1 MKKHLCRKFFVLLFS
16 LVMIATASF
25 ALAACGKK
33 EAGPETGSYY
43 YETEL
48 GETYYV
54 TLTGG
59 DKVSLLIKGETLWGD
74 YKLSDGT
81 FGFTLNSDAKIE
93 GSYADNTVT
102 IVMDGSQ
109 MIFRKAENY
118 TVSFDTNGGSSVASQ
133 KVLNGKSAVK
143 PADPAKDGYA
153 FVGWYSDSAFT
164 TPYSFGATIITGD
177 ATLYARWSDRLT
189 VSNVYTVDF
198 DLGYEGAKSIPAVST
213 VDGRIYDVPAPARE
227 GYTFGGWW
235 ISDFEAADKLTSIYE
250 DGYVFNANATL
261 FAQWTNNSAAS
272 AAPAP
277 SVKGDSVV
285 WTAVKGA
292 SAYDV
297 TVVGANGNV
306 LVSTRTGST
315 NVSVPFS
322 SSAEGEYKITVS
334 AVTASGS
341 SSEAAVRY
349 YNNKALAR
357 VSLFEVIEPS
367 SLVFVPV
374 DGAEK
379 YTVNVVCG
387 NGEHNHSAIDN
398 GTSTY
403 FDFSGCAMSEDGIR
417 FTVTASA
424 AGKASS
430 VSETFAFKRSLEK
443 IENIYFNE
451 TTETLSW
458 NQIKYATD
466 YKVVINGETV
476 ILTGGKTSVSLRNFA
491 TSPVTAEV
499 IPCSNG
505 YISPEAA
512 SYRYER
518 KRLVAPAGLKI
529 EKSVL
534 SWNAV
539 AGATSYVVSIS
550 GQEYAA
556 EGTSFDLST
565 ATLANG
571 VDYEIAVK
579 AVGATESVYSDAL
592 EAQYLTISESL
603 IYAKNTVSWRN
614 VIGAKS
620 YNVTVNGEAFT
631 AEAGVTSFK
640 ITLTQKGE
648 NEITV
653 QAALEDGTSTDTV
666 SVSVYA
672 YEISFDSREGTPADT
687 IYAAA
692 GDTVVLPSSE
702 REGFDLTGW
711 YNVAG
716 ASSANGTKYAGEF
729 VFDRIADLVLYA
741 NWSPKTY
748 KANYV
753 LPEGATADTA
763 EGDVRYTRNYRLAVP
778 ALEDASKVFIGWF
791 SQEDGRGEQLTDA
804 EGYSLSVWNDMGD
817 ATVYAYFAE
826 IFDFRLQTE
835 GINKDTYSVVMKN
848 EVFRVSKVRV
858 PETYNGKKV
867 TIIEGAAFRNCST
880 LRSIEIPDTIRII
893 YYTSAFEK
901 CTALSEIVIYE
912 TGHNAEPNFS
922 SADGVLYYTSN
933 AATEGK
939 ELVFIPAARTG
950 SVVISSGVRSIG
962 ESAFT
967 GSKIR
972 TVTIPATVNNIAV
985 RAFENSKYL
994 TDIYFDLNEGDELMV
1009 GKNAFS
1015 GCTAL
1020 KSLNIPA
1027 RYATFDPT
1035 VLGDST
1041 SIENIHVAEDHETYS
1056 SVNGLLCNK
1065 DGNELIYCPAGR
1077 RGALRIPSGIRTIGK
1092 SAFANCNNITSVII
1106 PSFVTRIENNAF
1118 EGCSKLTSVTFAGG
1132 TALGSSLSLGNNVFA
1147 NCVSLSKVT
1156 FENNSNVAALG
1167 DGAFSGCSKLTS
1179 VKLPATLQNV
1189 SAKLF
1194 DGCANLVNIE
1204 VEESSNYLSAENSIL
1219 YDKAKTRMIYYPSYK
1234 SDTEFIVPETIEVI
1248 DANLFKGNVS
1258 LEKIIFGKNVRE
1270 IGASAFEGCANLMKV
1285 VFVTGGENELVIGER
1300 AFASCSAFEGIYIA
1314 DSATTSED
1322 EYELGTPATL
1332 RTIGAYAFT
1341 ESQFGGRLVLS
1352 EGVETIGKSAFEATS
1367 FITSVTFPESLK
1379 EIGDNAFNRIRML
1392 RSVTFATDENGKIK
1406 SNLETIGESAFNST
1420 KITSF
1425 NVPASVTKI
1434 GDSAFSISNLNKF
1447 TFEEGRTEKVT
1458 LGLSVFSGS
1467 ALTSI
1472 VLPKDLC
1479 EVTYDTKTRGY
1490 LMTTFDSAWNLAD
1503 IQNMPE
1509 NDKYAYEGGVF
1520 YELNSDGV
1528 KTIVDHANLEN
1539 NAYVIPNT
1547 VTLVRSGAFYG
1558 CSGSTLT
1565 FEAGGTDDL
1574 VFEDG
1579 VFNNSRMKTVEFPAR
1594 LKKLGNELF
1603 SYAKTEKVTF
1613 VDTDSE
1619 PSRLEEIPYAMFKYA
1634 DNLTEIEIPRS
1645 VKKIGNEAFW
1655 PGESF
1660 FGPVKV
1666 LTKITLHDGLEE
1678 IGDRA
1683 FSNDSNGG
1691 AAFTELVIPS
1701 TVKSIGNFAFSNN
1714 KKLQS
1719 VTFAKNAEGKTSLEK
1734 LGAGVFMN
1742 TAITSITIPKTLAKG
1757 VSIIDWESMEEKD
1770 GILSDSMFMSC
1781 NKLTEVVFEDG
1792 CPLVTEYGSNIFA
1805 GCTAYSVVTFPVNLE
1820 KMGKWDEYN
1829 QGGAIKS
1836 ITIPKAVDE
1845 EALKSFVPSLTGVTE
1860 FALDKDNPYL
1870 YQDGAN
1876 GAIYN
1881 KAKNVLLYYPANLTQ
1896 ESYTVL
1902 PTTVTI
1908 SERAFYEN
1916 KYLKTIKLPEGLV
1929 KIGNYAFGVSTD
1941 ARSTAITGIE
1951 IPSTVEE
1958 IGERAFFGAAELK
1971 TLTFL
1976 KDANGNCALKRIGN
1990 SAFRHCSSLEEVELP
2005 FGLEILGE
2013 NAGWGDDDV
2022 DANASVFYD
2031 CASLKKVTLPG
2042 KVADLQAHVFAEC
2055 PALTTVIFPKGCAF
2069 TRIAY
2074 YAFYNSGLTSI
2085 DFTNANGLAII
2096 DHDAFNGCSNLAT
2109 IKFAGTKNNLEIL
2122 DYAFANTA
2130 VETIDLP
2137 SGVITIGAYAFY
2149 NAADL
2154 RAVNIETGSNLQT
2167 VGAYAFNGTA
2177 LASMDFSKAAALE
2190 EIGAYAFCETALDKI
2205 VLADAVTSVGNYAF
2219 YGCANVTEFRLSS
2232 SISNIGEYA
2241 FAKITKITAVTISG
2255 NDTKV
2260 GNSAFEDCS
2269 SLKDITLESG
2279 VSSIGNNAF
2288 GFTAVTSVV
2297 LPDTITSLS
2306 GNPFGGCP
2314 LESIEVL
2321 AEGADIFFDE
2331 VTKTLYNADKNIL
2344 YYQTTVTTGAFVVP
2358 DTITSILAGAFA
2370 GSHITSITLPAN
2382 FTRIED
2388 GTFRNCTELK
2398 SVTIGKNIAYIG
2410 ASAFEGCTSLE
2421 SITFEQGGTQALTIG
2436 AKAFKDCT
2444 ALKSLTI
2451 PHRLRDGGEKI
2462 TKTYYIEWIDDYMDE
2477 TFVCGGP
2484 GIGESAFENTG
2495 IVAIDCEE
2503 EPAAGISDSAY
2514 HADTLSIADSA
2525 FRNCKN
2531 LTKVT
2536 LPSFMSNSGEFYNR
2550 EDVIKLPDPFTDEDK
2565 WSLEYKQYNYI
2576 GAYAFYGCEKLTTVT
2591 LPEQIGIMY
2600 DFGFSAASGAILGEH
2615 AFENCTAL
2623 VNVGYV
2629 QDGKYVWPSYLS
2641 IIKSYTFANSG
2652 LKEVVLP
2659 YAENDWGQTVKYSI
2673 DDYAFYGCKSL
2684 VNVEL
2689 HGEMSNIGEGTPVLG
2704 KYAFAECTALRTA
2717 IFDDM
2722 YAVMDG
2728 AFENCRALQKVE
2740 MTFRDSN
2747 IWTQLTKYR
2756 CVGKNAFKNCSS
2768 LSSVE
2773 LSGELESIDA
2783 GAFEGCRSLMSIEI
2797 PDGVTTVAAT
2807 AFAGWTAAQKITVPF
2822 KDAGSILA
2830 GYATGWNGNATI
2842 VYKG

>member
-74 YKLSDGT
+74 YKLSDGA
-81 FGFTLNSDAKIE
+81 FSFTLNSDAKIE

-177 ATLYARWSDRLT
+177 TTLYARWSDRLT

-198 DLGYEGAKSIPAVST
+198 DLGYEGANSIPAIST
-213 VDGRIYDVPAPARE
+213 VDGRIYDVPVPARE

-235 ISDFEAADKLTSIYE
+235 ISDFEAADKLTSLYE
-250 DGYVFNANATL
+250 DGYVFNANTTL

-272 AAPAP
+272 ALPAP

-306 LVSTRTGST
+306 LVSTRIGST
-315 NVSVPFS
+315 SVSVPFS

-387 NGEHNHSAIDN
+387 NSEHNHSAIDN

-443 IENIYFNE
+443 IENLYFNE

-550 GQEYAA
+550 GQEYTAD
-556 EGTSFDLST
+556 GTSFDLST

-592 EAQYLTISESL
+592 AAQYLTISESL

-620 YNVTVNGEAFT
+620 YKVTVNGEAFT
-631 AEAGVTSFK
+631 VEAGVTSLK
-640 ITLTQKGE
+640 VTLTQKGE

-653 QAALEDGTSTDTV
+653 QAALEDGSSTDTV

-672 YEISFDSREGTPADT
+672 YEISFDSREGTPADK

-711 YNVAG
+711 YDVAG

-729 VFDRIADLVLYA
+729 VFGRIADLVLYA

-753 LPEGATADTA
+753 LPEGATADTE
-763 EGDVRYTRNYRLAVP
+763 EGDVQYTRYYRLAVP
-778 ALEDASKVFIGWF
+778 ALEDASKVFIGWY
-791 SQEDGRGEQLTDA
+791 SQADGKGEQLTDA
-804 EGYSLSVWNDMGD
+804 EGYSLSVWKDMGD

-826 IFDFRLQTE
+826 IFDFRLQTD
-835 GINKDTYSVVMKN
+835 GLNKDTYSVVMKN

-867 TIIEGAAFRNCST
+867 TIIEGSAFRNCST

-893 YYTSAFEK
+893 YYDSAFEK

-912 TGHNAEPNFS
+912 TGHNTEPNFS

-950 SVVISSGVRSIG
+950 SVVIPSGVRSIG

-972 TVTIPATVNNIAV
+972 TVTVPATVNNIAV

-1009 GKNAFS
+1009 GENAFS

-1027 RYATFDPT
+1027 RYRTFDTT

-1041 SIENIHVAEDHETYS
+1041 SIENINVAEDHETYS

-1147 NCVSLSKVT
+1147 NCASLSKVT

-1179 VKLPATLQNV
+1179 IKLPATLQNV

-1234 SDTEFIVPETIEVI
+1234 SDTEFIVPETVEVI
-1248 DANLFKGNVS
+1248 DANLFNGNVS
-1258 LEKIIFGKNVRE
+1258 LEKIIFGKNIRE
-1270 IGASAFEGCANLMKV
+1270 IGASAFENCANLMKV
-1285 VFVTGGENELVIGER
+1285 VFVTGGENELVIGEK
-1300 AFASCSAFEGIYIA
+1300 AFASCSALEGIYIT
-1314 DSATTSED
+1314 DSAEASED

-1332 RTIGAYAFT
+1332 RTIGAYAFS
-1341 ESQFGGRLVLS
+1341 ESQFGGQLVLS
-1352 EGVETIGKSAFEATS
+1352 EGVETIGESAFEAAS

-1392 RSVTFATDENGKIK
+1392 RSVTFATDADGKIK
-1406 SNLETIGESAFNST
+1406 SNLQTIGEFAFSSAR
-1420 KITSF
+1420 ITSF
-1425 NVPASVTKI
+1425 SVPASVTKI
-1434 GDSAFSISNLNKF
+1434 GDDAFSSTQIKTF
-1447 TFEEGRTEKVT
+1447 TFEEGRTEKIT
-1458 LGLSVFSGS
+1458 LGVSVFSGTP
-1467 ALTSI
+1467 LTSI
-1472 VLPKDLC
+1472 TLPKDLC

-1490 LMTTFDSAWNLAD
+1490 LMTTFDNAGSLKT
-1503 IQNMPE
+1503 IENMPE
-1509 NDKYAYEGGVF
+1509 NAKYAYEGGVF
-1520 YELNSDGV
+1520 YELNSEGV
-1528 KTIVDHANLEN
+1528 KTIVDHAILEDN
-1539 NAYVIPNT
+1539 EYVIPNT
-1547 VTLVRSGAFYG
+1547 VTLVRNGAFYG
-1558 CSGSTLT
+1558 CDGSTLT

-1574 VFEDG
+1574 VLEDS
-1579 VFNNSRMKTVEFPAR
+1579 VFNNSRMTSVTFPAR
-1594 LKKLGNELF
+1594 LKKVGSELF
-1603 SYAKTEKVTF
+1603 SYSKVKSVTF

-1619 PSRLEEIPYAMFKYA
+1619 PSRLTEISDGMFKYA
-1634 DNLTEIEIPRS
+1634 DSIKEIVIPRS
-1645 VKKIGNEAFW
+1645 VKKIGDEAFCPSW
-1655 PGESF
+1655 SGS
-1660 FGPVKV
+1660 GSSLAK
-1666 LTKITLHDGLEE
+1666 LTLNEGLEE
-1678 IGDRA
+1678 IGYRA
-1683 FSNDSNGG
+1683 FCNDSGG
-1691 AAFTELVIPS
+1691 AIKITELTIPS
-1701 TVKSIGNFAFSNN
+1701 TVKTIGDFAFANN
-1714 KKLQS
+1714 RKLAS
-1719 VTFAKNAEGKTSLEK
+1719 VTFARSSEGT
-1734 LGAGVFMN
+1734 
-1742 TAITSITIPKTLAKG
+1742 TSIEKIGMGAFMGSSITTITLPKTLAKG
-1757 VSIIDWESMEEKD
+1757 NASVSFEDSEEIN
-1770 GILSDSMFMSC
+1770 GISDMLFARC
-1781 NKLTEVVFEDG
+1781 TKLTEVIFEDG

-1829 QGGAIKS
+1829 QGGAIKQ

-1845 EALKSFVPSLTGVTE
+1845 ETLKSFIPSLTGVTE

-1881 KAKNVLLYYPANLTQ
+1881 KAQNVLLYYPANLTQ

-1902 PTTVTI
+1902 STTVTI

-1929 KIGNYAFGVSTD
+1929 KIGDYAFGVNTD
-1941 ARSTAITGIE
+1941 TRSTAITGIE

-1958 IGERAFFGAAELK
+1958 IGARAFFGAANLK

-1976 KDANGNCALKRIGN
+1976 KDANGNCAIKRIGN

-2022 DANASVFYD
+2022 DENASVFYD
-2031 CASLKKVTLPG
+2031 CASLRKVTLPG
-2042 KVADLQAHVFAEC
+2042 KVADLQSHVFAEC
-2055 PALTTVIFPKGCAF
+2055 PALTTVIFPEACEI

-2085 DFTNANGLAII
+2085 DFTNAKGLAII

-2109 IKFAGTKNNLEIL
+2109 IKFADVKNNLEIL

-2130 VETIDLP
+2130 VEVVNLP
-2137 SGVITIGAYAFY
+2137 SGAITLGAYAFY
-2149 NAADL
+2149 NAANL
-2154 RAVNIETGSNLQT
+2154 RAVNLETGSNLQT
-2167 VGAYAFNGTA
+2167 IGAYAFYGTA
-2177 LASMDFSKAAALE
+2177 LASIDFSKAAELE
-2190 EIGAYAFCETALDKI
+2190 EIGAYAFYETAIDKI

-2219 YGCANVTEFRLSS
+2219 YNCANVTEFKLSS

-2241 FAKITKITAVTISG
+2241 FAKLPKITAVTISG

-2260 GNSAFEDCS
+2260 GNGAFEDCS
-2269 SLKDITLESG
+2269 SLKDVTLESG
-2279 VSSIGNNAF
+2279 VSSIGNNSF
-2288 GFTAVTSVV
+2288 GFTAVTSIV

-2388 GTFRNCTELK
+2388 GTFRNCVDLK
-2398 SVTIGKNIAYIG
+2398 SITIGKNITYIG

-2421 SITFEQGGTQALTIG
+2421 SITFEQGGTQALMIG

-2462 TKTYYIEWIDDYMDE
+2462 TKTQYYDWIDRYQE
-2477 TFVCGGP
+2477 TEFMCGGP

-2495 IVAIDCEE
+2495 IVTIDYEASA
-2503 EPAAGISDSAY
+2503 AAGISDAGY
-2514 HADTLSIADSA
+2514 RGDTLSIADGA
-2525 FRNCKN
+2525 FRNCAN
-2531 LTKVT
+2531 LTTVT
-2536 LPSFMSNSGEFYNR
+2536 LPNFMATSGEFYNR
-2550 EDVIKLPDPFTDEDK
+2550 EDIIKLPDPFTDDDT
-2565 WSLEYKQYNYI
+2565 WTLEKKQYNYI
-2576 GAYAFYGCEKLTTVT
+2576 GEYAFYGCGKLTTVV
-2591 LPEQIGIMY
+2591 LPEQSGGMY
-2600 DFGFSAASGAILGEH
+2600 DWGINNTSNAAIGAH

-2623 VNVGYV
+2623 VNFGFV
-2629 QDGKYVWPSYLS
+2629 QNGKYVWPSYIS
-2641 IIKSYTFANSG
+2641 CIQSYTFANSG
-2652 LKEVVLP
+2652 LTEVILP
-2659 YAENDWGQTVKYSI
+2659 FYEGDSPWDDCVKYSI
-2673 DDYAFYGCKSL
+2673 DSYAFYGCKSL
-2684 VNVEL
+2684 VNFEM
-2689 HGEMSNIGEGTPVLG
+2689 HGQMSFLSDGGTPVLG

-2740 MTFRDSN
+2740 MTFRDSS
-2747 IWTQLTKYR
+2747 IWTPETEYR
-2756 CVGKNAFKNCSS
+2756 CVGKNAFKNCSALTSVS
-2768 LSSVE
+2768 LN
-2773 LSGELESIDA
+2773 GELESIDA

-2797 PDGVTTVAAT
+2797 PEDVTTVAAT
-2807 AFAGWTAAQKITVPF
+2807 AFAGWTAAQKIIVPF
-2822 KDAGSILA
+2822 KDAGSILG